1 MYREES
7 EIITHDDAA
16 FATVAYLKFIKCRLE
31 SKTADEMTKVSD
43 VVRIPNWKES
53 WEKYDQV
60 VDSMSQADKTISLP
74 QYTPL
79 VDVTEESFA
88 GYIAANR
95 GQYCAISGTTA
106 YTDSPPTA
114 EITSIQEET
123 KQCMKNVENRLK
135 DAGQTWDNVLL
146 IQVYVV
152 NMANQVYKTFFD
164 INPPPR

>member
-1 MYREES
+1 
-7 EIITHDDAA
+7 
-16 FATVAYLKFIKCRLE
+16 
-31 SKTADEMTKVSD
+31 MTNVSD
-43 VVRIPNWKES
+43 VVRIPNWEES

-60 VDSMSQADKTISLP
+60 VESMGQADKTISLP

-106 YTDSPPTA
+106 YTDLRSTA

-146 IQVYVV
+146 IQVYVS
-152 NMANQVYKTFFD
+152 NMADFALVNQVYKTFFD